1 MADEVA
7 TRYLG
12 GSQPR
17 AVAWRGFLSMAG
29 AWSIQGFG
37 MFSVIEKASGQWVGR
52 LGPWLPEGWP
62 GPEVGWGIAR
72 SAWGKGYATEG
83 AIAAMDFAFERLGW
97 TEAIHSIDAD
107 NTASQG
113 VARRLGSTLRGPGK
127 LPAPFED
134 EPVEIWG
141 QTRQQWRA
149 RRG

>member
-52 LGPWLPEGWP
+52 LGPWFPEGWP

-72 SAWGKGYATEG
+72 PAWGKGYATEG
-83 AIAAMDFAFERLGW
+83 AIAALDFAFEHLGW

-107 NTASQG
+107 NAASQA

-127 LPAPFED
+127 LPAPFEH

-141 QTRQQWRA
+141 QTREQWRA
-149 RRG
+149 RRS